1 MKRTYQ
7 SPAIHIVELDTT
19 QHILTGSKDSGLTTN
34 SSGSLENEAD
44 FGTQKKES
52 SWNSSL
58 WSEMK

>member
-19 QHILTGSKDSGLTTN
+19 QHILSGSTDSGLTTN
-34 SSGSLENEAD
+34 SSGSLENEGD

>member
-34 SSGSLENEAD
+34 SGESLNNEAD

>member
-34 SSGSLENEAD
+34 SGGSLNSEAE